1 MTTLVGIAG
10 SLRRGS
16 FNLALLRA
24 AAAAAPEGVR
34 LDVHTLHGIPLY
46 DGDVEREQ
54 GVPEAAQRLKEAVA
68 AADGVIIAT
77 PEYNNSVP
85 GVLKNAIDWMTR
97 PPADVKRVFRDR
109 PFAMMGATPGGF
121 GTVLSQSAW
130 LPVWRTL
137 GVRFWSGGRV
147 VVARAGQ
154 RFDDNGALV
163 DDELR
168 GQLTEFMAGF
178 ARFAEL
184 GD

>member
-10 SLRRGS
+10 SLRRDS

-24 AAAAAPEGVR
+24 AAAETPDNVQ

-46 DGDVEREQ
+46 DADVEQEQ
-54 GVPEAAQRLKEAVA
+54 GVPEAAARLKEAVA

-77 PEYNNSVP
+77 PEYNNSIP

-97 PPADVKRVFRDR
+97 PPADIKRVFRDR
-109 PFAMMGATPGGF
+109 PFAMMGASPGGF

-137 GVRFWSGGRV
+137 GVRFWGGGKV
-147 VVARAGQ
+147 IVARAGQ
-154 RFDDNGALV
+154 RFGDNGELT
-163 DDELR
+163 DEELR
-168 GQLTEFMAGF
+168 GQLAEFVAGF
-178 ARFAEL
+178 AAFTR
-184 GD
+184 GG